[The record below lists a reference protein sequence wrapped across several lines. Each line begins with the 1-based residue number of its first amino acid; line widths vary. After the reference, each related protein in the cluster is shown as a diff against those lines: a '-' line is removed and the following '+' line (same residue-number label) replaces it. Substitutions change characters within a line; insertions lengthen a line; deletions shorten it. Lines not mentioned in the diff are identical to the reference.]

1 MKAVQ
6 YFTDEYLEQCK
17 KMSPDS
23 IAEFLESFRLM
34 QAPADKT
41 KLISIKIPES
51 LLTAFR
57 RKCEASNVKYQTQI
71 KILMKE
77 WICNSLP

>member
-1 MKAVQ
+1 VRPIQ
-6 YFTDEYLEQCK
+6 YFSEKYLEQCK
-17 KMSPDS
+17 KMSPDN

-34 QAPADKT
+34 QAPSDKS

-57 RKCEASNVKYQTQI
+57 KKCDASNVKYQTHI
-71 KILMKE
+71 KILMKQ
-77 WICNSLP
+77 WVSS